1 MKVVAKN
8 SGKDFSLSRFAF
20 NFFNIG
26 LIFLDNIHFQYNS
39 MMYGLM
45 IFAIA
50 YIQEVTQ
57 FIHNPLF
64 RNHIL
69 KVLSSMQ
76 SSWTSNTSICILLH
90 ALESSIW
97 RKYSSVNQG
106 VDSRS

>member
-8 SGKDFSLSRFAF
+8 TNKPFSITRFAF
-20 NFFNIG
+20 NFFNIS

-50 YIQEVTQ
+50 YIQEVNSLLINN
-57 FIHNPLF
+57 FKY

-69 KVLSSMQ
+69 KVRYAMQ
-76 SSWTSNTSICILLH
+76 S
-90 ALESSIW
+90 
-97 RKYSSVNQG
+97 Y
-106 VDSRS
+106 